1 MTPDCILEAKNIR
14 KTFLFKGSLVLV
26 LDKLQFC
33 IQEGQFVSIVGP
45 SGCGKSTFLE
55 LLAGITNPDFG
66 NIYLEGNEITG
77 KTGFL
82 GYMPQDD
89 LLFPWLNTMQ
99 NILLPV
105 KVKGRNEKEAKQKI
119 MELLPLFGLQNYTD
133 HLPYQLS
140 GGLKQRVA
148 LLRTYMCSAEILLL
162 DEPLAKLDA
171 LTRSQLQIWL
181 KDIVHLLNLTVIL
194 VTHDIDEAI
203 LLSDRIDLMSIN
215 PGTFIESIELNRNA
229 PLSAEEQ
236 LKLKAKIRSKLVNG
250 KESEEEENFSHG
262 LH

>member
-1 MTPDCILEAKNIR
+1 MSDCILEAQDIR
-14 KTFLFKGSLVLV
+14 KSFFFKGSLITV
-26 LDKLQFC
+26 LDNVQFH
-33 IQEGQFVSIVGP
+33 IRTGQFVSIIGP

-55 LLAGITNPDFG
+55 LLAGITTPDEGFILLKG
-66 NIYLEGNEITG
+66 NDITA

-89 LLFPWLNTMQ
+89 LLFPWLTVMK

-105 KVKGRNEKEAKQKI
+105 KVTGSNEQEAKQKI
-119 MELLPLFGLQNYTD
+119 NELLPLFGLQNYTE

-148 LLRTYMCSAEILLL
+148 LLRTYMCSADILLL

-171 LTRSQLQIWL
+171 LTRSQLQSWL

-203 LLSDRIDLMSIN
+203 MLSDRIDLMGIN
-215 PGTFIESIELNRNA
+215 PGTFIESIKLDRNN
-229 PLSAEEQ
+229 PLTAEEQ
-236 LKLKAKIRSKLVNG
+236 LKLKIKLRSQLVNG
-250 KESEEEENFSHG
+250 ESNNDKNYV
-262 LH
+262 